1 MYEFLL
7 FRTGVLAI
15 MRANKHLTV
24 IEATAV
30 ISCEVY
36 ELREYVPE
44 AKDEQAAEAWSHKWY
59 SDYPDCDEIPF

>member
-24 IEATAV
+24 LEATA
-30 ISCEVY
+30 S
-36 ELREYVPE
+36 
-44 AKDEQAAEAWSHKWY
+44 
-59 SDYPDCDEIPF
+59 